1 MINFIIYLTK
11 IIIISFIALL
21 FGSCNYNINFGDGI
35 KGDGKITSEV
45 RNISEDFKSIKVSNG
60 IAVILTQ
67 SNEKLVSVKT
77 DQNIQNH
84 IITKVENGV
93 LIIKADEDYN
103 TNTSPKVTVN
113 MPIINDLKASSAA
126 QISSTNILKSNTFE
140 ADASSG
146 SDINVD
152 VEAENISLQTSSGS
166 EITANGKAI
175 KLNTNSSSGS
185 GIDTKKLLANE
196 IVAKAS
202 SGSTIDV
209 SPILS
214 LKAKAS
220 SGANINYHTTPKS
233 ITKEESSSGSVS
245 QN

>member
-1 MINFIIYLTK
+1 M
-11 IIIISFIALL
+11 

-35 KGDGKITSEV
+35 KGDGKIIFEV

-67 SNEKLVSVKT
+67 SNDKLVSVET

-84 IITKVENGV
+84 IITKVENGI

-126 QISSTNILKSNTFE
+126 QISSTNILKSNTIE
-140 ADASSG
+140 MDASSG

-185 GIDTKKLLANE
+185 GIDTKKLLAND
-196 IVAKAS
+196 IIAKAS

-233 ITKEESSSGSVS
+233 ITKEVSSSGSVS